1 MSNKEGGAKR
11 DKSHI
16 KCFKCHKTGHYANRC
31 PSGEENKGDEA
42 HHARV
47 ENVEPTLMLAVT
59 EVPESL
65 EFAPRVITGMQHS
78 AVFLDER

>member
-1 MSNKEGGAKR
+1 MSRGDEK
-11 DKSHI
+11 
-16 KCFKCHKTGHYANRC
+16 
-31 PSGEENKGDEA
+31 KGDEA

-47 ENVEPTLMLAVT
+47 ENVEPALMLAVM
-59 EVPESL
+59 EVLESL